1 MAYLASM
8 AKKIIEECIV
18 VGGVASGGH
27 VLGKNR
33 DRNYAPRLEIV
44 RDIMDGVE
52 VAYIH
57 DLDTGYLEGMNAAG
71 LGMVNAALLVGKDEK
86 EVKGKTKSDDGP
98 RMMNALKY
106 TKLSDMIKA
115 LISHM
120 DGIKGHTIV
129 GSPQSMY
136 TIEMTSKTNPV
147 VKKLNPN
154 TGFDVRTNHGEEH
167 PDAGYTPTRQPDDYM
182 SSKIR
187 KATAQVQLANI
198 DDHEKVMPALAQQH
212 FDAKSNFNMLR
223 ATDNMKTTNQVLMHL
238 DKKEMIVYIVPG
250 QCRYQG
256 MIDKCP
262 DGYDHAIQIRVMEY
276 PEE

>member
-1 MAYLASM
+1 MG
-8 AKKIIEECIV
+8 KKIIEECIV
-18 VGGVASGGH
+18 VGGKASGGH

-33 DRNYAPRLEIV
+33 DRNYSPRLRVV

-57 DLDTGYLEGMNAAG
+57 DLDTGYMEGMNAAG
-71 LGMVNAALLVGKDEK
+71 LGMVNAALLIGKDEK
-86 EVKGKTKSDDGP
+86 EVKGKVKSDDGP
-98 RMMNALKY
+98 RMENALRH

-115 LISHM
+115 LISYM

-129 GSPQSMY
+129 GSPQSLY
-136 TIEMTSKTNPV
+136 SIEMTSQTNPV
-147 VKKLNPN
+147 VRKLNPT

-167 PDAGYTPTRQPDDYM
+167 PEAGYTPRTHPDDYL

-198 DDHEKVMPALAQQH
+198 DDHEKLMPALAQQH
-212 FDAKSNFNMLR
+212 FDAASNFNMLR
-223 ATDNMKTTNQVLMHL
+223 ATKKMKTTNQILLHL

-250 QCRYQG
+250 HCKYQG
-256 MIDKCP
+256 IVDNCP
-262 DGYDHAIQIRVMEY
+262 EGYDHAIKVRVMEY
-276 PEE
+276 PSGEEE

>member
-1 MAYLASM
+1 M

-33 DRNYAPRLEIV
+33 DRNYSPRLEII

-86 EVKGKTKSDDGP
+86 EVKGKIQSDDGP

-106 TKLSDMIKA
+106 TKLSDMIKS

-129 GSPQSMY
+129 GSPKSMY
-136 TIEMTSKTNPV
+136 SIEMTSETNPV
-147 VKKLNPN
+147 VKKLNPA
-154 TGFDVRTNHGEEH
+154 TGFDVRANHGEEH
-167 PDAGYTPTRQPDDYM
+167 PDAGYTPQRQPDDYM

-187 KATAQVQLANI
+187 KATAQVQLANVE
-198 DDHEKVMPALAQQH
+198 DHEKVMPALAQQH
-212 FDAKSNFNMLR
+212 FEPDSNFNMLR
-223 ATDNMKTTNQVLMHL
+223 ATNNMKTTNQVLMHL

-262 DGYDHAIQIRVMEY
+262 EGYDHAIKIRVMEY
-276 PEE
+276 PEGKF

>member
-1 MAYLASM
+1 M

-18 VGGVASGGH
+18 VGGLASGGH

-33 DRNYAPRLEIV
+33 DRNYSPRLRIV
-44 RDIMDGVE
+44 RDILDGVE

-57 DLDTGYLEGMNAAG
+57 DLDTGYLEGMNSAG

-86 EVKGKTKSDDGP
+86 EVKGKIQSDDGP

-120 DGIKGHTIV
+120 DGIKGHTLV
-129 GSPQSMY
+129 ASPQSMY
-136 TIEMTSKTNPV
+136 SIEMTSLTNPV
-147 VKKLNPN
+147 VKKLNPK
-154 TGFDVRTNHGEEH
+154 TGFDVRANHGEDH
-167 PDAGYTPTRQPDDYM
+167 ADAGYTPTRQPEDYM

-187 KATAQVQLANI
+187 KATAQVQLANV
-198 DDHEKVMPALAQQH
+198 DDYEKVMPALAQQH
-212 FDAKSNFNMLR
+212 FEPKSNFNMLR
-223 ATDNMKTTNQVLMHL
+223 STDNMKTTNQVMMHL

-256 MIDKCP
+256 LVDNCP
-262 DGYDHAIQIRVMEY
+262 EGHEHAITVRVLEY
-276 PEE
+276 PEGTI

>member
-1 MAYLASM
+1 M

-33 DRNYAPRLEIV
+33 DRNYSPKLRVV
-44 RDIMDGVE
+44 RDVIDGVE

-57 DLDTGYLEGMNAAG
+57 DLDTGYIEGMNSAG
-71 LGMVNAALLVGKDEK
+71 LGMVNAALLVGEDEK
-86 EVKGKTKSDDGP
+86 AVKGKIQSDDGP

-106 TKLSDMIKA
+106 TKLSDMIKS

-120 DGIKGHTIV
+120 DGIKGHTLV
-129 GSPQSMY
+129 GSPQSLY
-136 TIEMTSKTNPV
+136 SIELTSKNNPIV
-147 VKKLNPN
+147 TRLDPN

-167 PDAGYTPTRQPDDYM
+167 SDAGYTPDRRPDDYL

-187 KATAQVQLANI
+187 KATAQVQLADI

-212 FDAKSNFNMLR
+212 FDADSNYNMMR
-223 ATDNMKTTNQVLMHL
+223 ATDKMKTTNQVLMHL
-238 DKKEMIVYIVPG
+238 DKKEMIVYIIPG

-256 MIDKCP
+256 MVDNCP
-262 DGYDHAIQIRVMEY
+262 DGHDHKINVRVMEY
-276 PEE
+276 PEGKA

>member
-1 MAYLASM
+1 MAKN
-8 AKKIIEECIV
+8 KKIIEECIV

-33 DRNYAPRLEIV
+33 DRNYSPRLRIV
-44 RDIMDGVE
+44 RDIIDGVE

-57 DLDTGYLEGMNAAG
+57 DLDTGYIEGMNSAG
-71 LGMVNAALLVGKDEK
+71 LGMVNAALLIGKDEK
-86 EVKGKTKSDDGP
+86 AVKGKIASDDGP
-98 RMMNALKY
+98 RMMNALKHV
-106 TKLSDMIKA
+106 KLSNMIKA

-136 TIEMTSKTNPV
+136 SIEMTSDTNPV
-147 VKKLNPN
+147 VRKLNPQ

-167 PDAGYTPTRQPDDYM
+167 AEAGYTPTRQPDDYM

-212 FDAKSNFNMLR
+212 FDADSNYNMLR
-223 ATDNMKTTNQVLMHL
+223 ATKKMKTTNQVLMHL

-256 MIDKCP
+256 LVDNCP
-262 DGYDHAIQIRVMEY
+262 EGHEHAIAVRVMEY
-276 PEE
+276 PEGKLE

>member
-1 MAYLASM
+1 M

-33 DRNYAPRLEIV
+33 DRNYSPRLEII

-98 RMMNALKY
+98 RMMNALQY
-106 TKLSDMIKA
+106 TKLSDMIKS

-129 GSPQSMY
+129 GSPKSMY
-136 TIEMTSKTNPV
+136 SIEMTSETNPV
-147 VKKLNPN
+147 VKKLNPA
-154 TGFDVRTNHGEEH
+154 TGFDVRANHGEEH
-167 PDAGYTPTRQPDDYM
+167 PDAGYTPQRQPDDYM

-187 KATAQVQLANI
+187 KATAQVQLANVE
-198 DDHEKVMPALAQQH
+198 DHEKVMPALAQQH
-212 FDAKSNFNMLR
+212 FEPDSNFNMLR
-223 ATDNMKTTNQVLMHL
+223 ATNNMKTTNQVLMHL

-262 DGYDHAIQIRVMEY
+262 EGYDHAIKIRVMEY
-276 PEE
+276 PEGKF